1 MQPKFNIDRPKVSD
15 DEINKHKDFDKL
27 VKQFKEQS
35 INKAKSDKSW
45 WKNNYIRYAAVIAG
59 VTVICTVTYTSL
71 FKKQNA
77 NDKIITQKQEQTQVP
92 STPIKFINEP
102 FQKAK
107 VNYTSY
113 KVDNSK
119 GADIKHPSNSKI
131 KIPKSTFVNKQGEE
145 IKGEVEIL
153 YREIH
158 DQAEII
164 ASGIPMTYD
173 SAGIRSTFESAG
185 MFEIKG
191 YQNGEPV
198 YIKKDQPLTVEF
210 SSKDADDHFNQYYL
224 DTVAKNWQY
233 IKRDNPVA
241 LASAK
246 PQTAEDKAA
255 LKKLEL
261 KYEPAIKAIPKRID
275 SVKVVYTKKI
285 DKLEKPAQPA
295 KPNKSSGRPQ
305 FELDVDYK
313 EFPEL
318 AAFKNAQFE
327 IGAENQNFDK
337 SLTAITWSSADIS
350 EGPTKGKN
358 YLLTLKL
365 RDRVEKLI
373 VYPVL
378 SGNDYEA
385 AEKKYEDK
393 FEKYK
398 TLLAKR
404 EADEK
409 KLKEEMEAKQA
420 AYLAQQKKLEAEL
433 IRERVRLQQQEANA
447 LNSRISSGGIA
458 GVISRVFSVSSFG
471 IYNSDCA
478 RPMPQGQVINPV
490 FVLNSDSK
498 PIFPGMM
505 YLIETNRNIVFNFTP
520 DKIKNISIDPFTPY
534 SACIIAGS
542 NVYVISKEEFAK
554 VINEKG
560 NKFTVQK
567 LNSDVSDL
575 FELKKAMGLPS

>member
-45 WKNNYIRYAAVIAG
+45 WQNNYIKYAAVIAG

-77 NDKIITQKQEQTQVP
+77 DDKIITKKQEQTQVP
-92 STPIKFINEP
+92 NTPTKFINEP

-107 VNYTSY
+107 VNYTTY

-131 KIPKSTFVNKQGEE
+131 KIPKSTFVNKQGQE

-198 YIKKDQPLTVEF
+198 FIKKDQSLTVEF
-210 SSKDADDHFNQYYL
+210 CSKDADDHFNQYYL

-241 LASAK
+241 LENAK

-255 LKKLEL
+255 LKKLES
-261 KYEPAIKAIPKRID
+261 KYEPAIKAIPKRLD
-275 SVKVVYTKKI
+275 SVRVVYTKKI
-285 DKLEKPAQPA
+285 DKLEKPSQPL

-398 TLLAKR
+398 TLLVKR

-409 KLKEEMEAKQA
+409 KLREEMEAKQA

-433 IRERVRLQQQEANA
+433 IRERARLQQQEANA
-447 LNSRISSGGIA
+447 LNNRISSGGIA
-458 GVISRVFSVSSFG
+458 GVISRVFSVSNFG

-478 RPMPQGQVINPV
+478 QPMPKGQVINPI
-490 FVLNSDSK
+490 FVLNDDSK

-520 DKIKNISIDPFTPY
+520 DKIKNISIDPFTSY
-534 SACIIAGS
+534 SACLISGS

-567 LNSDVSDL
+567 LNSDISDL

>member
-45 WKNNYIRYAAVIAG
+45 WKNNYIKYAAVIAG

-77 NDKIITQKQEQTQVP
+77 NDKIITKNEQQTKAP
-92 STPIKFINEP
+92 STSIKFINEP

-131 KIPKSTFVNKQGEE
+131 KIPKKSFVNKQGEE

-198 YIKKDQPLTVEF
+198 FIKKDQPLTVEF
-210 SSKDADDHFNQYYL
+210 CSKDADDHFNQYYL

-241 LASAK
+241 LENAK
-246 PQTAEDKAA
+246 PQSAEDKAA
-255 LKKLEL
+255 LKKLDQ
-261 KYEPAIKAIPKRID
+261 KYLPAINAIPKRID

-337 SLTAITWSSADIS
+337 SLTTVTWSSADIS

-398 TLLAKR
+398 TLLTKR

-409 KLKEEMEAKQA
+409 KLREEMEAKQA
-420 AYLAQQKKLEAEL
+420 AYIAQQKKLEAEL
-433 IRERVRLQQQEANA
+433 IRERARLQQQEANA
-447 LNSRISSGGIA
+447 LNNRISSGGIA
-458 GVISRVFSVSSFG
+458 GVISRVFNVSNFG

-478 RPMPQGQVINPV
+478 QPMPQGQVINPI
-490 FVLNSDSK
+490 FVLNDDSK

-520 DKIKNISIDPFTPY
+520 DKIKNISIDPFTQY
-534 SACIIAGS
+534 SACLISGS

-554 VINEKG
+554 VVNEKG

-567 LNSDVSDL
+567 LSSDITDL